1 VGAPSRHHQSYKNVS
16 KVSRVEAVAGVDVV
30 VDSVPI
36 LARVSADSGV
46 AVVEPRRGA
55 ASSSCGC

>member
-1 VGAPSRHHQSYKNVS
+1 MPSRHHQSYKNVG
-16 KVSRVEAVAGVDVV
+16 KVSPVEAVAGVDVV

-46 AVVEPRRGA
+46 AVVEPRR
-55 ASSSCGC
+55 